1 MTNSDD
7 DDIEGGL
14 MAMSTGHGWG
24 HHHHGSR
31 VGAGANYFRVV
42 PSLILASTLVT
53 CLAIII
59 MMMVVIYMVIMM
71 IIIIII
77 VNDQDHNCGECKR
90 LPRCGKSNDHRHATL
105 QPNSTSQKL
114 KEGRTNLNKI
124 SKESQIHSSAAQHHY
139 NCLLFI

>member
-1 MTNSDD
+1 
-7 DDIEGGL
+7 

-42 PSLILASTLVT
+42 PSLILAYTLVT

-59 MMMVVIYMVIMM
+59 MMVVMM

-77 VNDQDHNCGECKR
+77 GDQDHNCVECKR

-114 KEGRTNLNKI
+114 
-124 SKESQIHSSAAQHHY
+124 
-139 NCLLFI
+139 

>member
-1 MTNSDD
+1 MVM
-7 DDIEGGL
+7 
-14 MAMSTGHGWG
+14 MAMITGHGWG

-59 MMMVVIYMVIMM
+59 MMVVIYMT

-77 VNDQDHNCGECKR
+77 GE
-90 LPRCGKSNDHRHATL
+90 
-105 QPNSTSQKL
+105 
-114 KEGRTNLNKI
+114 
-124 SKESQIHSSAAQHHY
+124 
-139 NCLLFI
+139 